1 MTSIPHASP
10 AAPPLATP
18 STEDDQDSLGRS
30 IAFHLLPGLAGLA
43 ALLITAPIFAAL
55 GWPMLFAFYG
65 PMTVTI
71 VVIEVGLLVRERRRR
86 AASGDSRR
94 LVDLRGSLSLPRL
107 AALAVGLFVGGIVL
121 SGVLSLVDQVL
132 VTGVFAGLPSWWL
145 VSDPT
150 AILDSPRGLLVATLV
165 VGLVMN
171 GFVGPIV
178 EESYFRG
185 YLLPRLSRLG
195 WWAPVLNAVLF
206 SLYHFCQPWALVSRL
221 GYVLPYVVAVHR
233 TRSVALGMIVHC
245 AANLLGL
252 LVLFRLV
259 LG

>member
-1 MTSIPHASP
+1 MP
-10 AAPPLATP
+10 AAASAAAPLATS
-18 STEDDQDSLGRS
+18 STDVDQDSLGRS
-30 IAFHLLPGLAGLA
+30 VAFHLLPGLAGLA
-43 ALLITAPIFAAL
+43 ALLLTAPMFAAL
-55 GWPMLFAFYG
+55 GWPPLFAFYG
-65 PMTVTI
+65 PMSATV
-71 VVIEVGLLVRERRRR
+71 VAVEGGLLFHERRRR

-94 LVDLRGSLSLPRL
+94 LVDLRGSLDLRTMI
-107 AALAVGLFVGGIVL
+107 ALAVGLFAGGIVL
-121 SGVLSLVDQVL
+121 SGVLSLVDRAL

-150 AILDSPRGLLVATLV
+150 AVVDFPRGLLVVTLA

-195 WWAPVLNAVLF
+195 WRAPVLNAVLF
-206 SLYHFCQPWALVSRL
+206 SLYHFWQPWALISRL
-221 GYVLPYVVAVHR
+221 GYVLPYVLAVHR
-233 TRSVALGMIVHC
+233 TRSVAVGMAVHS

-252 LVLFRLV
+252 LVLVSLALR
-259 LG
+259 